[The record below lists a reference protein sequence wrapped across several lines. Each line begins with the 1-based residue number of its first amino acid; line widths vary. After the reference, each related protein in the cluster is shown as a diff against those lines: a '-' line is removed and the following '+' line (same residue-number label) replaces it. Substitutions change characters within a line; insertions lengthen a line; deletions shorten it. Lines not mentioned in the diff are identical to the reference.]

1 MNDYMRAFV
10 DGTPD
15 AEGPIRFVAGTE
27 GIKLD
32 GRSFKMS
39 GVDLTRF
46 EANPVILWAHDD
58 TRPPIGR
65 GSAMVR
71 GGQLVV
77 DVEFDPEDEFAQV
90 VASKYR
96 RGFLNAVSMLP
107 LPAGFRRGA
116 RPRSGV
122 IDQWELVEVSAVP
135 IPVDREAVKVGRS
148 LMRHIGEELLDLADL
163 PRSVDLD
170 DAPDTLSAPA
180 DVEVSTL
187 NGGVALSD
195 PPSQGEPPSDLADAL
210 AGITARLDALEGSQ
224 QVTPPEEANDL
235 EALSAIA
242 AALPTPEEG

>member
-15 AEGPIRFVAGTE
+15 AEGPVKFIGATE
-27 GIKLD
+27 GMKLD

-39 GVDLTRF
+39 GVDLSRF
-46 EANPVILWAHDD
+46 KANPVVLWAHDD

-65 GSAMVR
+65 ASAHVR
-71 GGQLVV
+71 GGQLMVE
-77 DVEFDPEDEFAQV
+77 VEFDPEDEFAQV

-107 LPAGFRRGA
+107 LPVGFRRGM

-122 IDQWELVEVSAVP
+122 IDEWELVEVSAVP
-135 IPVDREAVKVGRS
+135 IPVDRDAVKVGRS

-170 DAPDTLSAPA
+170 EPTTGSPA
-180 DVEVSTL
+180 EPESTT
-187 NGGVALSD
+187 V
-195 PPSQGEPPSDLADAL
+195 PPSQGAATSEVLDAL
-210 AGITARLDALEGSQ
+210 AGIAARLDALEGSNDADPAD
-224 QVTPPEEANDL
+224 TANDVN
-235 EALSAIA
+235 ALTALA
-242 AALPTPEEG
+242 ATLPPPKEGTNNG